1 MRVAVI
7 GVGNVGGALASAL
20 TDAGHD
26 VVVAAS
32 DAEKAAQ
39 AAAGLECEPAP
50 NPREAVEG
58 ADAVVLAIPFKAG
71 EEVAGEIRD
80 GVAGKPVIDVTNSP
94 AVVEEGT
101 SNAEAFQAWLPEA
114 HVVKAFNTVFASRLA
129 EPTQDGHP
137 LDGFIA
143 GDDPDA
149 KATVAT
155 IVRDAGL
162 EPLDIGGLK
171 MARALEG
178 MAWANIAVN
187 MANNWPWHSAWKL
200 AR

>member
-20 TDAGHD
+20 TKAGHQ

-32 DAEKAAQ
+32 DAERAEQ
-39 AAAGLECEPAP
+39 VAAGLKCEPAP
-50 NPREAVEG
+50 NPAEASRD
-58 ADAVVLAIPFKAG
+58 ADAVVLAIPFSAG
-71 EEVAGEIRD
+71 RDVAEQILPN
-80 GVAGKPVIDVTNSP
+80 VTGKPVIDVTNSS
-94 AVVEEGT
+94 AVVESG
-101 SNAEAFQAWLPEA
+101 SSDAEAFQEWLPDA
-114 HVVKAFNTVFASRLA
+114 HIVKAFNTVFASRLA
-129 EPTQDGHP
+129 DPTENGEP

-149 KATVAT
+149 KSAVGT

-162 EPLDIGGLK
+162 APLDIGGLK
-171 MARALEG
+171 MARALEA
-178 MAWANIAVN
+178 MAWANISVN

>member
-20 TDAGHD
+20 TGAGHD

-32 DAEKAAQ
+32 SAEKAAQ
-39 AAAGLECEPAP
+39 AARGLECEPAP
-50 NPREAVEG
+50 SPREAADG
-58 ADAVVLAIPFKAG
+58 ADAVVLAIPFDAG
-71 EEVAGEIRD
+71 QEVADEIRDEVAGTPI
-80 GVAGKPVIDVTNSP
+80 VDVTNSP
-94 AVVEEGT
+94 AIVEEGT

-114 HVVKAFNTVFASRLA
+114 HVVKAFNTVVASRLA
-129 EPTQDGHP
+129 DPKEDGQP

-143 GDDPDA
+143 GDDSAA
-149 KATVAT
+149 KATVAAL
-155 IVRDAGL
+155 VRDAGL
-162 EPLDIGGLK
+162 EPLDVGGLK

-178 MAWANIAVN
+178 MAWTNISLN
-187 MANNWPWHSAWKL
+187 MANHWPWHSAWKL

>member
-1 MRVAVI
+1 MRVAII

-32 DAEKAAQ
+32 KAETAAQ
-39 AAAGLECEPAP
+39 AAAGLKCEPAATP
-50 NPREAVEG
+50 SDAAEK
-58 ADAVVLAIPFKAG
+58 ADAVILAIPFSAG
-71 EEVAGEIRD
+71 EDVAGEIRD
-80 GVAGKPVIDVTNSP
+80 HVLGKPVVDVTNSP
-94 AVVEEGT
+94 GVVDGGL
-101 SNAEAFQAWLPEA
+101 SNAEAFQGWLPDA
-114 HVVKAFNTVFASRLA
+114 HVVKAFNTLFASRLA
-129 EPTQDGHP
+129 EPNQDGEP

-143 GDDPDA
+143 GDDADA

-162 EPLDIGGLK
+162 APLDVGGLK

-178 MAWANIAVN
+178 MAWTNISVN
-187 MANNWPWHSAWKL
+187 MAKGWPWHSAWKL